1 MSPQKK
7 AFILSIL
14 LIHVKR
20 IFSSVFLCA
29 LSVVRAFRLSLR
41 LCARIRFLSVSL
53 GKSSSSGVK

>member
-29 LSVVRAFRLSLR
+29 LCGESFSLFSAPLR
-41 LCARIRFLSVSL
+41 ED
-53 GKSSSSGVK
+53 